1 MCPVAVTLYVFW
13 MVCSIL
19 LPRIGDERLKLQI
32 ATGCS
37 RGDVMMRA
45 ARGEC
50 KQNVLSRDTA
60 DRGGRCGRN
69 GALLATGGA
78 WVGPWLGAVL
88 SLTPSWG

>member
-1 MCPVAVTLYVFW
+1 
-13 MVCSIL
+13 
-19 LPRIGDERLKLQI
+19 
-32 ATGCS
+32 
-37 RGDVMMRA
+37 MMRA